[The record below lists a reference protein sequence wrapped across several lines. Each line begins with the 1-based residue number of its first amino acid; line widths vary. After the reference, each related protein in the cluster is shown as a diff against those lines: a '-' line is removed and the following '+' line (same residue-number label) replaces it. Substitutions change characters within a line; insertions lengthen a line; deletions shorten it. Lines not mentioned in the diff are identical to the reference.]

1 MIITDGAKAYIEEV
15 MKEHGVS
22 TLRFSFEGAGC
33 CGPSWGMS
41 LATAQED
48 DIVQTINGVEIAIN
62 QKIVDTVDKLTV
74 DFEGKG
80 EESGLV
86 FRGGESCC

>member
-1 MIITDGAKAYIEEV
+1 MIITDGAKTYIEEV
-15 MKEHGVS
+15 MKEHGVF

-41 LATAQED
+41 LAAVQED
-48 DIVQTINGVEIAIN
+48 DVVQTINGLEIAID
-62 QKIVDTVDKLTV
+62 KKVLDTVDKLTL

-80 EESGLV
+80 EEAGLV
-86 FRGGESCC
+86 FHGGESCC